1 MTDGAPSRSHGA
13 LLGANDDM
21 TAGQIITREITALPR
36 FFSTAQQRGRG
47 SCRNDFRAGGR
58 APMRAAATMCPTRT
72 KGARGP
78 SGFFLGSGIRRTAAS
93 GRNCPRGPDPGVRG
107 KRLTGAQTR
116 DKHFS
121 RNLTNPL

>member
-72 KGARGP
+72 KGARGL
-78 SGFFLGSGIRRTAAS
+78 SGFFPVQRHQAHCRFGPQLPARTRSRRQGQEAYGSANT
-93 GRNCPRGPDPGVRG
+93 
-107 KRLTGAQTR
+107 
-116 DKHFS
+116 
-121 RNLTNPL
+121 